1 MTKMKTKGILLTF
14 CLAALCACGGPS
26 SVRTVDVTAAAPA
39 DLEEVAAGWELLP
52 LDESETPLGSV
63 SMVKR
68 YGDKTFVCCRREHRF
83 FMYEGTT
90 LAGVLD
96 AYGRGPGEYSGD
108 IEDFAFRQASS
119 ELLVN
124 DRSLPGFRIY
134 KVPEMTWVRDE
145 KHDFQVGTFETVD
158 ATHSLFSLEPEMD
171 VAAGGQVQVWDHQ
184 TGAPSDQWETSFVEA
199 LTLTELFMSREP
211 DGGILFGLTGPKT
224 RIMRAG
230 AKGFEPVAEVA
241 LVPDA
246 FGPSV
251 WEEKDFESLVEAWSA
266 VMEKGQNVAVGAFAP
281 LVNGEKVA
289 FWYNTGY
296 SSRFPFRLAVS
307 SPEGGKAYSEVRVEG
322 YPEPLQIVGTGEGQW
337 CTVLQPGLLEDVPSP
352 KGQLYPRLRELAAQ
366 GVETVLLFWS
376 AV

>member
-1 MTKMKTKGILLTF
+1 MMKTTGILALAAA
-14 CLAALCACGGPS
+14 AALCACGGPS
-26 SVRTVDVTAAAPA
+26 SVRTVDVAAAAPA

-68 YGDKTFVCCRREHRF
+68 YGDKTFVGCRRDHRF

-90 LAGVLD
+90 LAGVLS
-96 AYGRGPGEYSGD
+96 AYGRGPGEYMD
-108 IEDFAFRQASS
+108 MEDFAFREATS

-124 DRSLPGFRIY
+124 DRTLPGFRIY
-134 KVPEMTWVRDE
+134 KVPEMTWVRNE
-145 KHDFQVGTFETVD
+145 KHDFQVGTFEAVD
-158 ATHSLFSLEPEMD
+158 ATHSLFSLEPDEED
-171 VAAGGQVQVWDHQ
+171 VAGGGQVQVWDHQ
-184 TGAPSDQWETSFVEA
+184 AGAPSDTKETSFMEA
-199 LTLTELFMSREP
+199 ITLTELFMSREP
-211 DGGILFGLTGPKT
+211 GGTMLFGLTGPET
-224 RIMRAG
+224 RIMRVG
-230 AKGFEPVAEVA
+230 AKGFEQVAEVA

-246 FGPSV
+246 FGPAV
-251 WEEKDFESLVEAWSA
+251 WEEKDLETLVEAWGA

-281 LVNGEKVA
+281 QVNGEKVA
-289 FWYNTGY
+289 FWYYTGY
-296 SSRFPFRLAVS
+296 SSRFPLRLAVS
-307 SPEGGKAYSEVRVEG
+307 APEGGKAYSEVRVEG

>member
-63 SMVKR
+63 SIVKR
-68 YGDKTFVCCRREHRF
+68 YGDKTFVYCRREHRF

-171 VAAGGQVQVWDHQ
+171 VAAGGQVQVWDHPA
-184 TGAPSDQWETSFVEA
+184 G
-199 LTLTELFMSREP
+199 
-211 DGGILFGLTGPKT
+211 
-224 RIMRAG
+224 RAR
-230 AKGFEPVAEVA
+230 
-241 LVPDA
+241 
-246 FGPSV
+246 S
-251 WEEKDFESLVEAWSA
+251 
-266 VMEKGQNVAVGAFAP
+266 
-281 LVNGEKVA
+281 
-289 FWYNTGY
+289 
-296 SSRFPFRLAVS
+296 
-307 SPEGGKAYSEVRVEG
+307 
-322 YPEPLQIVGTGEGQW
+322 
-337 CTVLQPGLLEDVPSP
+337 
-352 KGQLYPRLRELAAQ
+352 
-366 GVETVLLFWS
+366 
-376 AV
+376 